1 MTSNY
6 YRRLYDLRIDHDLT
20 QKDVSTYLGMS
31 QPQYYRYE
39 RGYRDTPTHVL
50 IALAKLYDTS
60 VDYILGLTD
69 DPQPHREHPGI

>member
-31 QPQYYRYE
+31 QLQYYRYE
-39 RGYRDTPTHVL
+39 RGYRDIPTHVL

>member
-39 RGYRDTPTHVL
+39 RGYRDIPTHVRTV
-50 IALAKLYDTS
+50 LAKLYDTS
-60 VDYILGLTD
+60 VDYILAPTD
-69 DPQPHREHPGI
+69 VPQPHREHPGI

>member
-1 MTSNY
+1 
-6 YRRLYDLRIDHDLT
+6 
-20 QKDVSTYLGMS
+20 MS

-39 RGYRDTPTHVL
+39 RGYRDIPTHVL

>member
-39 RGYRDTPTHVL
+39 RGYRDLSL
-50 IALAKLYDTS
+50 IHIS
-60 VDYILGLTD
+60 F
-69 DPQPHREHPGI
+69 E

>member
-31 QPQYYRYE
+31 QPQY
-39 RGYRDTPTHVL
+39 
-50 IALAKLYDTS
+50 
-60 VDYILGLTD
+60 
-69 DPQPHREHPGI
+69 

>member
-31 QPQYYRYE
+31 QPQYYR
-39 RGYRDTPTHVL
+39 DIPTHVL